1 MPSLPARDLDIVLYG
16 ATGFVGALTAAHLA
30 RRAGEEPGE
39 PVQVA
44 LAGRSRE
51 KLEALRAELSGA
63 DPLASRWE
71 VVAVDAAD
79 AAGLR
84 ALAGRTRVLATTVG
98 PYEAH
103 GREVARA
110 CAEQGTHYADLTGEV
125 LFVRWS
131 LDELDARAR
140 DTGAAIVHACGFDSI
155 PSDLGVLL
163 TARRAAAD
171 GEGTLADVTLRV
183 RSMRGG
189 FSGGTVDSVRRQAI
203 AARADA
209 GVRRVLADPYALSPR
224 RADEPGS
231 GNGRRP
237 GALGRLRKLVPVDR
251 DPRSRR
257 WNGPF
262 VMASFNTR
270 VVRLSNTL
278 TDWSYG
284 RGLRYREVVD
294 FGRGPL
300 AGVKA
305 TGVGVGLVG
314 GLAGLSFGPTR
325 VVLDR
330 FLPAPGEGPSA
341 QQRAGGRFRMDIE
354 ATTTTGALYV
364 ARVAAPFDPGY
375 GGSAVM
381 LGESVL
387 ALARDAGLPRRTG
400 VGTPATALGER
411 LAERLREQG
420 FTLEVERRPRT

>member
-30 RRAGEEPGE
+30 RRAGEEQGE
-39 PVQVA
+39 PVRVA

-84 ALAGRTRVLATTVG
+84 ALAARTRVLATTVG

-110 CAEQGTHYADLTGEV
+110 CAEEGTHYADLTGEV

-140 DTGAAIVHACGFDSI
+140 DTGASIVHACGFDSI

-183 RSMRGG
+183 RSMKGG

-209 GVRRVLADPYALSPR
+209 GVRRLLADPYALSPR

-251 DPRSRR
+251 DPRSGR

-270 VVRLSNTL
+270 IVRLSNTL

-300 AGVKA
+300 AGVRA

-325 VVLDR
+325 AVLDR

-354 ATTTTGALYV
+354 ATTTTGAHYV

-400 VGTPATALGER
+400 VATPATALGER
-411 LAERLREQG
+411 LAERLLEQG

>member
-1 MPSLPARDLDIVLYG
+1 
-16 ATGFVGALTAAHLA
+16 
-30 RRAGEEPGE
+30 
-39 PVQVA
+39 
-44 LAGRSRE
+44 
-51 KLEALRAELSGA
+51 
-63 DPLASRWE
+63 
-71 VVAVDAAD
+71 
-79 AAGLR
+79 
-84 ALAGRTRVLATTVG
+84 
-98 PYEAH
+98 
-103 GREVARA
+103 
-110 CAEQGTHYADLTGEV
+110 
-125 LFVRWS
+125 
-131 LDELDARAR
+131 
-140 DTGAAIVHACGFDSI
+140 
-155 PSDLGVLL
+155 
-163 TARRAAAD
+163 
-171 GEGTLADVTLRV
+171 
-183 RSMRGG
+183 
-189 FSGGTVDSVRRQAI
+189 
-203 AARADA
+203 
-209 GVRRVLADPYALSPR
+209 VLADPYALSPR

-251 DPRSRR
+251 DPRSGR

-270 VVRLSNTL
+270 IVRLSNTL

-300 AGVKA
+300 AGVRA

-354 ATTTTGALYV
+354 ATTTTGAHYV